1 MALYDVIKKKLDEL
15 APKIGKMAAAELRI
29 LIEQEFST
37 AFVSKVLEIYDRE
50 LVAHEGRI
58 GDKDPTSPSAL
69 RPAFA
74 SYLRANA
81 SKFFSIGGGQL
92 SLNRSYLEDFGFPSG
107 PGEEE
112 TEPLKLLY
120 FYFAGIIGTY
130 GFISVEDYKAFKGR
144 PYNPRWGRF
153 GKGFFIERGAYISV
167 AKSHQNAPKFSE
179 IVSPLSGRSGV
190 DVIQLAFH
198 ESTDVMKALIKK
210 AVSKAVENY
219 NKGIT

>member
-1 MALYDVIKKKLDEL
+1 MSLYDVVRKKLEEL
-15 APKIGKMAAAELRI
+15 APKIGRMAAAELKI
-29 LIEQEFST
+29 LIEQEFATSFT
-37 AFVSKVLEIYDRE
+37 EKVLEVYDRE
-50 LVAHEGRI
+50 LVAHEGKI
-58 GDKDPTSPSAL
+58 GDKDPTSPSSL

-74 SYLRANA
+74 SYLRANVN
-81 SKFFSIGGGQL
+81 KFFVISGSQL
-92 SLNRSYLEDFGFPSG
+92 SLNRSYLEDFGFPAG
-107 PGEEE
+107 PDDKE
-112 TEPLKLLY
+112 TSALKLLY

-130 GFISVEDYKAFKGR
+130 GFISAEDYKDFKGR
-144 PYNPRWGRF
+144 PYNPKWGRF

-179 IVSPLSGRSGV
+179 IISPLSGRSGV

-198 ESTDVMKALIKK
+198 ESTDAMKVLIKK